1 MYKRDYLSYPDYNN
15 PNFVNDISRKAEFN
29 LNKIKLNKDNQCDNE
44 NFELANHQRLLKNFV
59 NNYTPYK
66 SLLLFHG
73 VGVGKTC
80 SGVTISESFRDTYV
94 RNNKKII
101 IVRKSGLNQGW
112 MDTIYDPEKGE
123 YVNRSIIFKN
133 WKEEAID
140 ILGGTRCGKIPFKE
154 RSSLTPEQLAEQRT
168 IRCYRLLYGILSF
181 KGTKANGEDHEVANL
196 PVLWRVTGTAF
207 APVGSALDQVNK
219 RKKLMF
225 TTTFSIDS
233 KRQKKGGNVF
243 YIPEISVNADAN
255 LEMSKEDMETLTV
268 FQDIINT
275 ENAEVVDLYKA
286 AKKGQP
292 TSSDGESAK
301 VVKQVEDPVE
311 VLSN

>member
-1 MYKRDYLSYPDYNN
+1 M
-15 PNFVNDISRKAEFN
+15 
-29 LNKIKLNKDNQCDNE
+29 DNE
-44 NFELANHQRLLKNFV
+44 IANINNMSDEQIKQAIGQDDGSSSGISIPRLGINRSPEDDDGNQLPV
-59 NNYTPYK
+59 GH
-66 SLLLFHG
+66 LFTYDSS
-73 VGVGKTC
+73 VGQNVFGKP
-80 SGVTISESFRDTYV
+80 VTFRPFISAMQY
-94 RNNKKII
+94 
-101 IVRKSGLNQGW
+101 
-112 MDTIYDPEKGE
+112 MHYDPEKGE

-140 ILGGTRCGKIPFKE
+140 ILGGTRCGKVPFKE
-154 RSSLTPEQLAEQRT
+154 RTSLTPEQLAEQRT

-181 KGTKANGEDHEVANL
+181 KGKKANGEDHEVTNL

-233 KRQKKGGNVF
+233 KRQKKGGNV
-243 YIPEISVNADAN
+243 YYTPEISVNADAN
-255 LEMSKEDMETLTV
+255 LQMSKEDMETLTV

-286 AKKGQP
+286 AKKGQS

>member
-1 MYKRDYLSYPDYNN
+1 M
-15 PNFVNDISRKAEFN
+15 
-29 LNKIKLNKDNQCDNE
+29 DNE
-44 NFELANHQRLLKNFV
+44 IANINNMSDEQIKQAIGQDDGSSSGISIPRLGINRSPEDDDGNQLPV
-59 NNYTPYK
+59 GH
-66 SLLLFHG
+66 LFTYDSS
-73 VGVGKTC
+73 VGQNVFGKP
-80 SGVTISESFRDTYV
+80 VTFRPFISAMQY
-94 RNNKKII
+94 
-101 IVRKSGLNQGW
+101 
-112 MDTIYDPEKGE
+112 MHYDPEKGE

-140 ILGGTRCGKIPFKE
+140 ILGGTRCGKVPFKE
-154 RSSLTPEQLAEQRT
+154 RTSLTPEQLAEQRT

-181 KGTKANGEDHEVANL
+181 KGKKANGEDHEVTNL

-243 YIPEISVNADAN
+243 YIPEISVDADAN

>member
-1 MYKRDYLSYPDYNN
+1 M
-15 PNFVNDISRKAEFN
+15 
-29 LNKIKLNKDNQCDNE
+29 DNE
-44 NFELANHQRLLKNFV
+44 IANINNMSDEQIKQAIGQDDGSSSGISIPRLGINRSPEDDDGNQLPV
-59 NNYTPYK
+59 GH
-66 SLLLFHG
+66 LFTYDSS
-73 VGVGKTC
+73 VGQNVFGKP
-80 SGVTISESFRDTYV
+80 VTFRPFISAMQY
-94 RNNKKII
+94 
-101 IVRKSGLNQGW
+101 
-112 MDTIYDPEKGE
+112 MHYDPEKGE

-140 ILGGTRCGKIPFKE
+140 ILGGTRCGKVPFKE
-154 RSSLTPEQLAEQRT
+154 RTSLTPEQLAEQRT

-181 KGTKANGEDHEVANL
+181 KGKKANGEDHEVTNL

-233 KRQKKGGNVF
+233 KRQKKGGNV
-243 YIPEISVNADAN
+243 YYTPEISVNADAN
-255 LEMSKEDMETLTV
+255 LQMSKEDMETLTV

-311 VLSN
+311 VLSS

>member
-1 MYKRDYLSYPDYNN
+1 M
-15 PNFVNDISRKAEFN
+15 
-29 LNKIKLNKDNQCDNE
+29 DNE
-44 NFELANHQRLLKNFV
+44 IANINNMSDEQIKQAIGQDDGSSSGISIPRLGINRSPEDDDGNQLPV
-59 NNYTPYK
+59 GH
-66 SLLLFHG
+66 LFTYDSS
-73 VGVGKTC
+73 VGQNVFGKP
-80 SGVTISESFRDTYV
+80 VTFRPFISAMQY
-94 RNNKKII
+94 
-101 IVRKSGLNQGW
+101 
-112 MDTIYDPEKGE
+112 MHYDPEKGE

-140 ILGGTRCGKIPFKE
+140 ILGGTRCGKVPFKE
-154 RSSLTPEQLAEQRT
+154 RTSLTPEQLAEQRT

-181 KGTKANGEDHEVANL
+181 KGKKANGEDHEVANL

-233 KRQKKGGNVF
+233 KRQKKGGNV
-243 YIPEISVNADAN
+243 YYTPEISVNADAN
-255 LEMSKEDMETLTV
+255 LQMSKEDMETLTV

>member
-1 MYKRDYLSYPDYNN
+1 M
-15 PNFVNDISRKAEFN
+15 
-29 LNKIKLNKDNQCDNE
+29 DNE
-44 NFELANHQRLLKNFV
+44 IANI
-59 NNYTPYK
+59 NNMSDEQIK
-66 SLLLFHG
+66 QAIGQDDGSS
-73 VGVGKTC
+73 
-80 SGVTISESFRDTYV
+80 SGVSIPRLGINRSPEDDDGNQLPVGHLFTYDSSVGQNVFGKPVTFRPFISAMQY
-94 RNNKKII
+94 
-101 IVRKSGLNQGW
+101 
-112 MDTIYDPEKGE
+112 MHYDPEKGE

-181 KGTKANGEDHEVANL
+181 KGKKANGEDHEVANL

>member
-1 MYKRDYLSYPDYNN
+1 MKNEIANINN
-15 PNFVNDISRKAEFN
+15 MSDEQIKQAIGQDDGSSNGISIPRLGINRSPE
-29 LNKIKLNKDNQCDNE
+29 DDDGNQ
-44 NFELANHQRLLKNFV
+44 LPVGH
-59 NNYTPYK
+59 
-66 SLLLFHG
+66 LFTYDSS
-73 VGVGKTC
+73 VGQNVFGKP
-80 SGVTISESFRDTYV
+80 VTFRPFISAMQY
-94 RNNKKII
+94 
-101 IVRKSGLNQGW
+101 
-112 MDTIYDPEKGE
+112 MHYDPEKGE

-140 ILGGTRCGKIPFKE
+140 ILGGVKCGKVPFKE
-154 RSSLTPEQLAEQRT
+154 RPSLTQEQLAEQRT

-181 KGTKANGEDHEVANL
+181 KGKKANGEDHEIANL

-233 KRQKKGGNVF
+233 KRQKKGGNV
-243 YIPEISVNADAN
+243 YYTPEISVNADAN
-255 LEMSKEDMETLTV
+255 LQMSKEDMETLTV
-268 FQDIINT
+268 FQDTINT

-286 AKKGQP
+286 AKKGQS

-301 VVKQVEDPVE
+301 VVKQVEDPIE

>member
-1 MYKRDYLSYPDYNN
+1 M
-15 PNFVNDISRKAEFN
+15 
-29 LNKIKLNKDNQCDNE
+29 DNE
-44 NFELANHQRLLKNFV
+44 IANINNMSDEQIKQAIGQDDGSSSGISIPRLGINRSPEDDDGNQLPV
-59 NNYTPYK
+59 GHLYTYDA
-66 SLLLFHG
+66 S
-73 VGVGKTC
+73 VGQNVFGKP
-80 SGVTISESFRDTYV
+80 VTFRPFISAMQY
-94 RNNKKII
+94 
-101 IVRKSGLNQGW
+101 
-112 MDTIYDPEKGE
+112 MHYDPEKGE

-140 ILGGTRCGKIPFKE
+140 ILGGTRCGKVPFKE
-154 RSSLTPEQLAEQRT
+154 RTSLTPEQLAEQRT

-181 KGTKANGEDHEVANL
+181 KGKKANGEDHEVANL

-233 KRQKKGGNVF
+233 KRQKKGGNV
-243 YIPEISVNADAN
+243 YYTPEISVNADAN
-255 LEMSKEDMETLTV
+255 LQVSKEDMETLTV

-275 ENAEVVDLYKA
+275 ENTEIVDLYKA

-311 VLSN
+311 VLSS

>member
-1 MYKRDYLSYPDYNN
+1 M
-15 PNFVNDISRKAEFN
+15 
-29 LNKIKLNKDNQCDNE
+29 DNE
-44 NFELANHQRLLKNFV
+44 IANINNMSDEQIKQAIGQDDGSRSGISIPRLGINRSPEDDDGNQLPV
-59 NNYTPYK
+59 GH
-66 SLLLFHG
+66 LFTYDSS
-73 VGVGKTC
+73 VGQNVFGKP
-80 SGVTISESFRDTYV
+80 VTFRPFISAMQY
-94 RNNKKII
+94 
-101 IVRKSGLNQGW
+101 
-112 MDTIYDPEKGE
+112 MHYDPEKGE

-140 ILGGTRCGKIPFKE
+140 ILGGTRCGKVPFKE
-154 RSSLTPEQLAEQRT
+154 RASLTPEQLAEQRT

-181 KGTKANGEDHEVANL
+181 KGKKANGEDHEVANL

-233 KRQKKGGNVF
+233 KRQKKGGNV
-243 YIPEISVNADAN
+243 YYTPEISVNADAN
-255 LEMSKEDMETLTV
+255 LQMSKEDMETLTV